1 MNSHEKDPV
10 QVAKIA
16 ATDGEHV
23 RFGKALGTRRML
35 PRTATRGAFG
45 LVEHDLPAGQL
56 GSPVHTHE
64 GEDEYS
70 YVLSGR
76 LTAQVGDDVIEAGPG
91 ELVVKPRG
99 IPHAFWNAGSEPVRF
114 LELICPG
121 GFEQYFFELA
131 APFNARD
138 GQAMDEIRERYRL
151 DLRMESIPELLERNG
166 LQPPF

>member
-1 MNSHEKDPV
+1 M
-10 QVAKIA
+10 QGQQKIT

-23 RFGKALGTRRML
+23 RFGKSLGTRRML
-35 PRTATRGAFG
+35 PASATGGTFG

-64 GEDEYS
+64 LEDEYS

-76 LTAQVGDDVIEAGPG
+76 LTAQVGDSVIEAGPG

-99 IPHAFWNAGSEPVRF
+99 IPHTFWNNGTEPVRF
-114 LELICPG
+114 LELISPG
-121 GFEQYFFELA
+121 GFEEYFFELA
-131 APFNARD
+131 APFNAQD
-138 GQAMDEIRERYRL
+138 EPAMGEVVGRYRL
-151 DLRMESIPELLERNG
+151 DLRMETVPELMERNG

>member
-1 MNSHEKDPV
+1 MHD
-10 QVAKIA
+10 QLKIRP
-16 ATDGEHV
+16 TDGEHV

-35 PRTATRGAFG
+35 PATATEGAFG
-45 LVEHDLPAGQL
+45 LVEHDLPPGQL

-64 GEDEYS
+64 REDEYS

-99 IPHAFWNAGSEPVRF
+99 IPHAFWNTGTEPVRF
-114 LELICPG
+114 LELISPG
-121 GFEQYFFELA
+121 GFEEYFFELA

-138 GQAMDEIRERYRL
+138 EQAMDEVRRRYRL
-151 DLRMESIPELLERNG
+151 DLRLETIPELLERNG